1 MSSKSPSKTTLRTAK
16 LILQRMR
23 DNVDSRPATPRA
35 KWPKDKNGKY
45 RRRPY
50 ANIDRYLTN
59 LKAHDRDMIRQ
70 LARHENG
77 LDTFLRALVK
87 DHMTREQFEAM
98 YQDAEHRGMFITTE
112 NPITGLE
119 ETHVDVNQW
128 GGRKTRRRR

>member
-35 KWPKDKNGKY
+35 KWPKDKNGKT

-50 ANIDRYLTN
+50 ANIDSYLTN
-59 LKAHDRDMIRQ
+59 LSSHDRDIIRR
-70 LARHENG
+70 LAKKENG
-77 LDTFLRALVK
+77 LDTFLRTMVK
-87 DHMTREQFEAM
+87 YHMTPTQFEVM
-98 YQDAEHRGMFITTE
+98 YKDAEERGMFVTAV
-112 NPITGLE
+112 NPDTGLE

-128 GGRKTRRRR
+128 GGRKTRRR